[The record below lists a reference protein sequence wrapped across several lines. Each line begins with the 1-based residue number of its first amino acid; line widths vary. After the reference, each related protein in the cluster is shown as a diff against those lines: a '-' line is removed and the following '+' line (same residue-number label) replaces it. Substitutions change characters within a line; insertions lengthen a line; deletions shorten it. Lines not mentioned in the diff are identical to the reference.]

1 MKLADAKAECE
12 RWLAHCDRQR
22 ERSVALQKLAAER
35 RAGTVSD
42 HQVRGRLSQIEGQG
56 VRVYDGAN
64 LEQAVKVLLKHI

>member
-1 MKLADAKAECE
+1 MKLEEAKAECK
-12 RWLAHCDRQR
+12 RWLEHCDRQR
-22 ERSVALQKLAAER
+22 EKSIALQKLAAER

-64 LEQAVKVLLKHI
+64 LEQAVKCLLKHV